1 MRAAET
7 GRGPVHPAPL
17 PLAPARARPR
27 GLGGRQARLA
37 WLMVAPLVLYL
48 AALTLY
54 PFGYM
59 VVMAF
64 FDYDLASWQ
73 PPSFIGLDNFRAALA
88 DRTAAVSW
96 RFTLVL
102 AVSAVSLEMV
112 LGVLLAMLVLDA
124 KGERWL
130 RSAFLVPMAV
140 PPVVAGVAWKML
152 YNYQYGPL
160 NWLLSLVG
168 ISRVSWLGDPF
179 WAGVGVVIAD
189 VWQWTPFV
197 FLVVYAGLQ
206 SVPDELIEAARVDG
220 ASGAQL
226 LWHVRMPLVRPLM
239 WIVLILRLI
248 DVIKLFDIIYMVTFG
263 GPGSATHSISYYIY
277 KVGLSYGWDI
287 GYASALS
294 LLLLLVVSVLVN
306 LLIRGLRLRELLGF

>member
-1 MRAAET
+1 
-7 GRGPVHPAPL
+7 
-17 PLAPARARPR
+17 
-27 GLGGRQARLA
+27 
-37 WLMVAPLVLYL
+37 MVAPLILYL

-59 VVMAF
+59 VVMSF
-64 FDYDLASWQ
+64 FKYDLASWE
-73 PPSFIGLDNFRAALA
+73 PPKFIGLGNYEAAFG
-88 DRTAAVSW
+88 DRTATVSW
-96 RFTLVL
+96 RFTFIL
-102 AVSAVSLEMV
+102 AVGAVSIELL
-112 LGVLLAMLVLDA
+112 LGFLLAVLILDA
-124 KGERWL
+124 RGERWI

-152 YNYQYGPL
+152 FNYQYGPV
-160 NWLLSLVG
+160 NWLLGLLG
-168 ISRVSWLGDPF
+168 FSRISWLGDPF
-179 WAGVGVVIAD
+179 WAGVGIIVAD

-197 FLVVYAGLQ
+197 FLVIYAGLQ

-220 ASGAQL
+220 ASGGQL
-226 LWHVRMPLVRPLM
+226 LWHVRIPLLRPLL

-248 DVIKLFDIIYMVTFG
+248 DVVKLFDIIYMVTFG

-294 LLLLLVVSVLVN
+294 LLLLIVVSLLVN